1 MEDPLLSVRFE
12 GAKPATC
19 TFIELPFQPSPYES
33 NRVNSYWHCPSMFML
48 QKKAVR
54 RMLLLT
60 VGKIALFI
68 MFNKL
73 GKRLNKINK
82 KKRICD

>member
-1 MEDPLLSVRFE
+1 MEDPLFSVRFE

-33 NRVNSYWHCPSMFML
+33 YRVNSYWHCPNIFRL
-48 QKKAVR
+48 ATIEVNNT
-54 RMLLLT
+54 LLLNSE
-60 VGKIALFI
+60 VINLINLF
-68 MFNKL
+68 NRL
-73 GKRLNKINK
+73 VKRLNKINK